1 MQYADLHLN
10 TQQLSLYMGFNPSG
24 DGVTPVANPLPSST
38 GTVNQR
44 DAELVH
50 FWLKVGLGCVSSC
63 DPPLP
68 NFLGWMDVMGP
79 QTLGGATNDSFV
91 CLPRCSVHPRVPLA
105 AYWESSFWFPARA
118 TGAGER
124 RSSRTTLGG
133 RLGIVALISPPPPS
147 SLTSVHAQVR
157 AFETYCGSLSRYGM
171 KHMRSLANICNAG
184 VRVETMAKVAAEA
197 CPTVP
202 SNIWSLLHRGFSA

>member
-91 CLPRCSVHPRVPLA
+91 CLPRCSVHPR
-105 AYWESSFWFPARA
+105 
-118 TGAGER
+118 
-124 RSSRTTLGG
+124 
-133 RLGIVALISPPPPS
+133 IVALISPPPPS